1 MKSITLQPI
10 LTESFISCPFCHV
23 PIIRMTDKTETYIG
37 EMPWLHDGDT
47 IPGLWERL
55 SDGQKTPYGFD
66 YSLYVGYQRCCGKDY
81 YIVEATFIG
90 ADIISANDDFDPVAW
105 MNQNLFNT
113 RSGTFRFCTANYS
126 GNNPKIPKTW
136 NVTEVQT
143 EYGIAHHHTFG
154 PFKLEEQS
162 LIGNHGVACCQS
174 GGRDTWAFASDLL
187 YELWDDLR
195 AGVGIDAP
203 KVSAGQPAGGYRNGV
218 EHGA

>member
-10 LTESFISCPFCHV
+10 LTESFISCPFCHM

-55 SDGQKTPYGFD
+55 SAVQKTPYGFD
-66 YSLYVGYQRCCGKDY
+66 YSLYVGYQPCCGKNY
-81 YIVEATFIG
+81 YIVEAMFVN
-90 ADIISANDDFDPVAW
+90 AKISPNDDFDETIRWCNKNIEGAVED
-105 MNQNLFNT
+105 NV
-113 RSGTFRFCTANYS
+113 RYRTAQYS
-126 GNNPKIPKTW
+126 GHNPRFPKSW
-136 NVTEVQT
+136 NVKEVQT
-143 EYGIAHHHTFG
+143 EHGIAHHHTFG
-154 PFKLEEQS
+154 PFKLLDRS

-174 GGRDTWAFASDLL
+174 GGRVTWAFASDLL

-203 KVSAGQPAGGYRNGV
+203 KVSAGQPAGGTGTV
-218 EHGA
+218 